1 MQTFEKFEKKI
12 FKTESGVELYNEY
25 KNAEGTMVFNEGTD
39 DEVIFV
45 PIEQTGEYSLLS
57 LCEEDFE
64 SAGYDISDLPIDE
77 VKHIVRKIGD
87 YLSDDLWSCVT
98 SACEFFKVPR
108 L

>member
-1 MQTFEKFEKKI
+1 MQTFEKYEKKNFGATSAPI
-12 FKTESGVELYNEY
+12 YNDF
-25 KNAEGTMVFNEGTD
+25 KNADGTMVFNEGTD

-45 PIEQTGEYSLLS
+45 PIEQTGEYPLLT

-64 SAGYDISDLPIDE
+64 SVGYDISDLPIDE

-87 YLSDDLWSCVT
+87 YLCDDLWTCVT